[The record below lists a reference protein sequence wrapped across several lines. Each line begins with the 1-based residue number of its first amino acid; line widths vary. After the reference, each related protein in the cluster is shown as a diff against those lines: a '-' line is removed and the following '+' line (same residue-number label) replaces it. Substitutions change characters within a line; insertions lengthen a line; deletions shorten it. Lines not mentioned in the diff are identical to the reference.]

1 MDLAWDCS
9 LGLRHV
15 LQGPRVC
22 TIAEWPD
29 CRLEHWE
36 GYDAWERF
44 WSCPWA
50 TLGVEVRAGLRIQHG
65 LNELVGATYGQ
76 VVAFYSKRA
85 LGNPKVEELAENSPH
100 EKGGQTM
107 ELRQEQ
113 ADLMKSV
120 VETVS
125 QDIVKEFEEQFS
137 SWVQTWDAP
146 HTAHLSNPSFVRFS
160 KEFSALVAMGTEILP
175 LVVNKLTKE
184 ENFFALQLYDALQPD
199 VRSIVSIDPEDAAIL
214 EGEQG
219 RAARTV
225 EQWIT
230 NL

>member
-1 MDLAWDCS
+1 MTHGSVSGPA
-9 LGLRHV
+9 H
-15 LQGPRVC
+15 GPR
-22 TIAEWPD
+22 
-29 CRLEHWE
+29 WE
-36 GYDAWERF
+36 SKCG
-44 WSCPWA
+44 
-50 TLGVEVRAGLRIQHG
+50 AGLRVQHG

-76 VVAFYSKRA
+76 VLAFYSKRT
-85 LGNPKVEELAENSPH
+85 LGNSKVEEMVGNSPYAK
-100 EKGGQTM
+100 EGQTM
-107 ELRQEQ
+107 EIRQEQ

-125 QDIVKEFEEQFS
+125 QDVVKEFEEKFS
-137 SWVQTWDAP
+137 LWAETWDAP
-146 HTAHLSNPSFVRFS
+146 HTVHLSNPSFVRFS
-160 KEFSALVAMGTEILP
+160 KEFAALVAMGTEILP